1 MQPLTDEC
9 SNEEFPPAARL
20 TLVAEVTPE
29 AAASRLRMIGMV
41 RSRTGEP
48 LDGARIDWS
57 YPGEDAIA
65 VDVFSGSADTA
76 TDGSFDLHA
85 DAPTEHVEVVVS
97 APGHATLEVRLVPL
111 SGLPAISVPIER
123 SGRSPL
129 AVRRGAGNDVECWCE
144 FVLTPV

>member
-1 MQPLTDEC
+1 VPPLTDEC
-9 SNEEFPPAARL
+9 SNDEFPGPARL
-20 TLVAEVTPE
+20 TLVPDVAPDV
-29 AAASRLRMIGMV
+29 AAQRLRMIGMV
-41 RSRTGEP
+41 RSRTGQP

-57 YPGEDAIA
+57 YPEEAA
-65 VDVFSGSADTA
+65 VAEGAPVGFTDTA
-76 TDGSFDLHA
+76 TDGTFDLHA
-85 DAPTEHVEVVVS
+85 DAATEHVEVTVS

-111 SGLPAISVPIER
+111 SGLPAISVPIDR